1 MDKPRKSKKGKKS
14 KKRAAAGLPSSVKG
28 LLRYMEGSQAQISRT
43 PRSTAQAAAGAGV
56 REAQNIKI
64 KLNIGA
70 LPQQQ
75 VASALASATAP
86 LIAARQQVAQ
96 PAAAAATAEVKSIAR
111 QLGEE
116 TLARQKL
123 ELGVQ
128 REVFGVEQKLAQQ
141 ASSLRKEFSEEALKF
156 LQPERQLARITLP
169 PPDAPAI
176 GEEVVKIKRARR
188 SRPVEVKEER
198 IEVAVEA
205 PTTEVEQQKQQEQY
219 EKFMPG
225 QFLGIGATGEIVP
238 PMSVGLEKY
247 KANAPTGEIVLKDKP
262 KKANKMPKK
271 VPLYRVE
278 ATEAGTGGFVS
289 STEQTVRQDLAS
301 RVAGMKQKLMSVK
314 ATKPNP
320 NLGGSAGSFAEIIE
334 QQKAASAK
342 QQPLF
347 SAEATKFA
355 ATASAAAAA
364 PGPARSPFSVK
375 ETSKLFSQ
383 LTGGQAP
390 KFRTSGAGSRKTVQA
405 FSAKLNTLSKTGANA
420 QQIKELMAEFPTAF
434 EGSVQSS

>member
-1 MDKPRKSKKGKKS
+1 MDSKPRKSKKGKKS
-14 KKRAAAGLPSSVKG
+14 KKRAAAGLPASVKG
-28 LLRYMEGSQAQISRT
+28 LLRYMEGSQSTISRT
-43 PRSTAQAAAGAGV
+43 PRSTPQAGAGA
-56 REAQNIKI
+56 REAANIKI
-64 KLNIGA
+64 KLNIGS

-86 LIAARQQVAQ
+86 LVAARQQAAQ
-96 PAAAAATAEVKSIAR
+96 PPAAAATAEVKSIAR

-141 ASSLRKEFSEEALKF
+141 ATTLRKEFNEEALKF
-156 LQPERQLARITLP
+156 LTPERQLPRITLP
-169 PPDAPAI
+169 QSDAPAI

-198 IEVAVEA
+198 IEVAVSS
-205 PTTEVEQQKQQEQY
+205 PTTETEQQKQQQQY

-225 QFLGIGATGEIVP
+225 QFLGIGATGEMTP

-247 KANAPTGEIVLKDKP
+247 KQNAPTGEIVLKDKP
-262 KKANKMPKK
+262 KKQNKMPKK
-271 VPLYRVE
+271 VPLFRVE

-289 STEQTVRQDLAS
+289 STEQTVRQDIAS
-301 RVAGMKQKLMSVK
+301 RVAGMKQKLMSAK

-320 NLGGSAGSFAEIIE
+320 NIGSASAGSFAEIIE

-347 SAEATKFA
+347 SAASTAFA
-355 ATASAAAAA
+355 AGVGSTT
-364 PGPARSPFSVK
+364 PTRSPFSVK
-375 ETSKLFSQ
+375 ETGKLFSQ
-383 LTGGQAP
+383 LTGGAAP
-390 KFRTSGAGSRKTVQA
+390 KFRTTGAGSRKTVQA
-405 FSAKLNTLSKTGANA
+405 FSQKLNTLSKTGANA

-434 EGSVQSS
+434 EGSVL

>member
-198 IEVAVEA
+198 IEVAVQA

-225 QFLGIGATGEIVP
+225 QFLGIGATGEMAP

-289 STEQTVRQDLAS
+289 STEQTVRQDIAS

-434 EGSVQSS
+434 EGSVESS

>member
-14 KKRAAAGLPSSVKG
+14 KKRAAAGLPASVKG
-28 LLRYMEGSQAQISRT
+28 LLRYMEGSQAPISRT
-43 PRSTAQAAAGAGV
+43 PRSTPQAGAGA
-56 REAQNIKI
+56 REAANIKI
-64 KLNIGA
+64 KLNIGS

-86 LIAARQQVAQ
+86 LVAARQQAAQ

-141 ASSLRKEFSEEALKF
+141 ATTLRKEFNEEALKF
-156 LQPERQLARITLP
+156 LQPERQLPRITLP
-169 PPDAPAI
+169 QSDAPAI

-205 PTTEVEQQKQQEQY
+205 PPTETEQQQQQQQY

-225 QFLGIGATGEIVP
+225 QFLGIGASGEMAP

-247 KANAPTGEIVLKDKP
+247 KQNAPTGEIVLKDKP
-262 KKANKMPKK
+262 KKQNKMPKK
-271 VPLYRVE
+271 VPLFRVE
-278 ATEAGTGGFVS
+278 EQAGGFVS

-301 RVAGMKQKLMSVK
+301 RVAGMKQKLMSAK

-320 NLGGSAGSFAEIIE
+320 NIGSASAGSFSEIIE

-347 SAEATKFA
+347 SAASTAFA
-355 ATASAAAAA
+355 AGAGSTT
-364 PGPARSPFSVK
+364 PTRSPFSVK
-375 ETSKLFSQ
+375 ETGKLFAQ
-383 LTGGQAP
+383 LTGGAAP
-390 KFRTSGAGSRKTVQA
+390 KFRTTGAGSRKTVQA
-405 FSAKLNTLSKTGANA
+405 FSQKLNTLSKTGANA

-434 EGSVQSS
+434 EGSVQSE

>member
-86 LIAARQQVAQ
+86 LIAARQQ
-96 PAAAAATAEVKSIAR
+96 AAAPPSAATAEVKSIAR

-198 IEVAVEA
+198 IEVAVQA

-289 STEQTVRQDLAS
+289 STEQTVRQDIAS

-434 EGSVQSS
+434 EGSVESS

>member
-43 PRSTAQAAAGAGV
+43 PRSTAQAAAGAGA

-198 IEVAVEA
+198 IEVAVQA

-289 STEQTVRQDLAS
+289 STEQTVRQDIAS

-434 EGSVQSS
+434 EGSVESS